1 MKPKSTECVDGEA
14 FLTMS
19 SDQIYVSEEKCFRE
33 TVACNGK
40 YWAQWTEVITSF
52 GTDYRLKKM
61 MEEARGDKWPH

>member
-1 MKPKSTECVDGEA
+1 MKPKSTECVDGKA

-40 YWAQWTEVITSF
+40 YWA
-52 GTDYRLKKM
+52 
-61 MEEARGDKWPH
+61 